1 MGRLSPSPNTD
12 GTTLA
17 ADQRTYRPPIAAAK
31 VVVSPSE
38 QITRLLGR
46 AIGESLRSG
55 DVVLLTGELGA
66 GKTCMVHGMAAGIG
80 STAPARSPTFVLV
93 NEYQGRIKLSHADLY
108 RVDNPIEV
116 RELALDESLLGG
128 ALVVEWPERAA
139 RELPEDRLLLQIEV
153 DPDTEIRTI
162 VVTPFGQQASRLAA
176 RVSATFDILEAA
188 LP

>member
-1 MGRLSPSPNTD
+1 LATD
-12 GTTLA
+12 SHILK
-17 ADQRTYRPPIAAAK
+17 PPIGGAK
-31 VVVSPSE
+31 VVVSSSE
-38 QITRLLGR
+38 QTTQLLGR

-108 RVDNPIEV
+108 RVDNPMEA
-116 RELALDESLLGG
+116 RELALDESLQGG

-139 RELPEDRLLLQIEV
+139 GELPEDRLLLQIEV
-153 DPDTEIRTI
+153 DPATEIRTI
-162 VVTPFGQQASRLAA
+162 VITPFGQRASRLATRA
-176 RVSATFDILEAA
+176 SATFDILEAA
-188 LP
+188 IP